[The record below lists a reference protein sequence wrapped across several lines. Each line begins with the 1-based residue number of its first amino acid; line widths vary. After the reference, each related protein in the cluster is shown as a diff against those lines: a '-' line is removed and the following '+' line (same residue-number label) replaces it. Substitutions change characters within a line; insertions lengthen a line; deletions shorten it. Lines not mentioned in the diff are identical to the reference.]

1 MVIISLYK
9 TINSFVQKNDL
20 FCTKEC
26 NLLYKGAKSYIDTNS
41 IIQVIKRKKN
51 INK

>member
-20 FCTKEC
+20 FCTKEN
-26 NLLYKGAKSYIDTNS
+26 NLLYKIFLISLFVS
-41 IIQVIKRKKN
+41 KKHSESLKN
-51 INK
+51 D